1 MRPTKY
7 LMHFSAIDGQVF
19 VKTLTGKTLTFDI
32 KKNDMIG
39 SLKEKMKAITG
50 IQEVEE
56 IPIEHLILNFKGTL
70 FFSFDCILMLEFYYF
85 QQKIPMILMNFNHLV
100 GPGRFISK
108 PWPGRPSQL
117 VLMQVIRLR
126 LSKQESRTKKESH
139 LISSDSFLLV
149 LWLFVIL
156 LIYF

>member
-7 LMHFSAIDGQVF
+7 LIHFSAIEGQVF

-108 PWPGRPSQL
+108 P
-117 VLMQVIRLR
+117 
-126 LSKQESRTKKESH
+126 
-139 LISSDSFLLV
+139 
-149 LWLFVIL
+149 
-156 LIYF
+156 